1 MNERERARL
10 MDAVLDGEA
19 TPAERRDL
27 DRLLATDAVARTE
40 FEQLTKVFEA
50 LRAIPPA
57 FPPEGLVAA
66 VLANI
71 PQKPATHTRG
81 DQLSSRSRVIGTVM
95 KEGRGTSPD
104 QSVKG
109 PPVHEPAPFLRE
121 WKMNESIGSSRKRN
135 VWIGSGIAIAAALV
149 ALAYTIDFPPG
160 AQNAVGT
167 IVPAQRF
174 KAAQPAIESI
184 KPVGQSGSQSVP
196 LQAGSAANAATNNA
210 VVNGTTNAV
219 TSGTTNAV
227 DAASTNAVMNGT
239 TNAVMNGTTNAVT
252 SGTTNAVDA
261 ASTNAVTAGTTNAVT
276 AGTTNGVTN
285 ATTNAVTNATTN
297 AVSNGTTNAVANGT
311 TNAVSNGVTN
321 AANNSV
327 ANGVTNAANNA
338 VANGVTNATNN
349 AINGST
355 NNSLKQ

>member
-1 MNERERARL
+1 
-10 MDAVLDGEA
+10 MDAVLDGQA

-27 DRLLATDAVARTE
+27 VRLLATDAAARTE

-71 PQKPATHTRG
+71 PQKTATHTRG

-239 TNAVMNGTTNAVT
+239 TNAVMDGTTNAVT

-261 ASTNAVTAGTTNAVT
+261 ASTNAVMNGTTNAVTAGTTNAVTAGTTNAVT

-285 ATTNAVTNATTN
+285 ATTNAVT
-297 AVSNGTTNAVANGT
+297 NGTTNAVANGT

-355 NNSLKQ
+355 NNSVKQ